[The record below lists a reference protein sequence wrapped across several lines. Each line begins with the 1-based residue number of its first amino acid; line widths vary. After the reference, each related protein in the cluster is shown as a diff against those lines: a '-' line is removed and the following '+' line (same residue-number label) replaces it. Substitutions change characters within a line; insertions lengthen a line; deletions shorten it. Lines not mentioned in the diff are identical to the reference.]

1 MKKLLSLALISM
13 LALPL
18 AAFGQGT
25 LKVGT
30 INMDRAFKEYSKTK
44 EAEKKI
50 NDAKDAAKKEFDD
63 RTDAYK
69 KALEEVN
76 NLNKQLESQ
85 ALSADKK
92 TQLAKDRDD
101 KINNIK
107 NMEREINEFR
117 QTRENQLREQALRM
131 REGIVKEITEIVNDK
146 VKALNLD
153 LDLEKSGMSF
163 NDVPLVMYSRDNYD
177 FTNDVV
183 TALNKPGRAST
194 LNTEM
199 PATSPVATT
208 GARANPP
215 VPAKAPPA
223 ASATPK
229 KPQAY
234 LVAQTHAC
242 VSRRAFCFSD
252 VASLRVSSDAIDV
265 VRGTPNESWNLWFAG
280 DESGEQ
286 LVVYFNTRSARS
298 FPGAAARAGYLC
310 LWLERC
316 HRRHI
321 RSLFSSWRSANIR
334 AGRARA
340 HRRSGARPLE
350 IRSQLSLGGKRRV
363 LASTRNSSG
372 RNRAR

>member
-1 MKKLLSLALISM
+1 MKKLLSLALTSM

-25 LKVGT
+25 LKIGT
-30 INMDRAFKEYSKTK
+30 INMDRAFKEYAKTK

-146 VKALNLD
+146 VKTMNLD
-153 LDLEKSGMSF
+153 LVFDKSGMCF
-163 NDVPLVMYSRDNYD
+163 NGVPLVMYSRDNYD

-183 TALNKPGRAST
+183 TALNKPGRSST

-215 VPAKAPPA
+215 APAKAPAA

-229 KPQAY
+229 KP
-234 LVAQTHAC
+234 
-242 VSRRAFCFSD
+242 
-252 VASLRVSSDAIDV
+252 
-265 VRGTPNESWNLWFAG
+265 
-280 DESGEQ
+280 
-286 LVVYFNTRSARS
+286 
-298 FPGAAARAGYLC
+298 
-310 LWLERC
+310 
-316 HRRHI
+316 
-321 RSLFSSWRSANIR
+321 
-334 AGRARA
+334 
-340 HRRSGARPLE
+340 
-350 IRSQLSLGGKRRV
+350 
-363 LASTRNSSG
+363 
-372 RNRAR
+372 